1 MVEFDSARRAA
12 RPAARARDNSKTA
25 GGWAAGGAR
34 GGRVTA
40 DGQTEE
46 WVCGG
51 RRGRTLPATPGAPAR
66 YLSRRPPWPPSLRL
80 QTTWS
85 ARTAMVSPEWRAAGR
100 ARAPS
105 RARPRRLP
113 PARAPR
119 RPDGRSPM
127 HVGVCRGRRG
137 WERGGGA
144 RQARA
149 PRAAGGAPAFAA
161 RPPGAPPPLALRRVI
176 SCAPDRGRAGG
187 AGSRLARRF
196 PAVFLFEPRSR
207 PPRPRPLDARVS
219 DWPLTNWKSA
229 GVITVLCELRG
240 GRRGGARRGARA
252 GGSAP
257 RRRPRARDRARAPPR
272 GRPTAAPRRGR
283 GPQSREGGAAPTAA
297 TPRPCA
303 PANARAS
310 RPSSPDVAGVLGGK
324 RLMKDRKPYNV
335 KVWGGGRER
344 RAARRRTPPPTRPA
358 RAPPTP
364 LRRPAPP
371 QSFAM
376 VHNAIMFALSLYMVV
391 ETCVQ
396 VGGGEGGSARARRR
410 AHQKPLPAKPR
421 RAFLPPPVLPQLWV
435 EQVADSLGQPGRTPL
450 PPLLRLWLPPRARRV
465 DPLPVQSVRVHGHAH
480 HDP

>member
-100 ARAPS
+100 ARAPL

-229 GVITVLCELRG
+229 GVITVLCESRG
-240 GRRGGARRGARA
+240 GRRGGRAAARARAAAPPAAARARAIGRAPRPGVARPPRRAVGAGRNHARA
-252 GGSAP
+252 GRRQPP
-257 RRRPRARDRARAPPR
+257 RRRDRAR
-272 GRPTAAPRRGR
+272 
-283 GPQSREGGAAPTAA
+283 
-297 TPRPCA
+297 
-303 PANARAS
+303 
-310 RPSSPDVAGVLGGK
+310 
-324 RLMKDRKPYNV
+324 
-335 KVWGGGRER
+335 
-344 RAARRRTPPPTRPA
+344 PPTR
-358 RAPPTP
+358 APPVP
-364 LRRPAPP
+364 LRQTSPA
-371 QSFAM
+371 
-376 VHNAIMFALSLYMVV
+376 
-391 ETCVQ
+391 C
-396 VGGGEGGSARARRR
+396 SAAS
-410 AHQKPLPAKPR
+410 A
-421 RAFLPPPVLPQLWV
+421 
-435 EQVADSLGQPGRTPL
+435 
-450 PPLLRLWLPPRARRV
+450 
-465 DPLPVQSVRVHGHAH
+465 
-480 HDP
+480 